1 MLKIHNLLV
10 ILKNVNKHIKIISIV
25 RNTKINQK
33 ILKLLW
39 KSNIILGYS
48 TLSNTNYLKIWHIK
62 KPFFSIQAPN
72 QKHKQKL
79 FMNKKKLIF
88 FINKQTYNLIV
99 YTNQYGLCLN
109 QLIKNNYLGGKLLW

>member
-10 ILKNVNKHIKIISIV
+10 ILKNVNKHIKTISIV

-99 YTNQYGLCLN
+99 YTNQYGFCLN